1 MSNELD
7 YLVSGLEET
16 FLKQR
21 GIYEKVIESS
31 EMTRAYLVL
40 LTVLQ
45 IEARGNWNNY
55 YVQVYV
61 KIVSQ

>member
-1 MSNELD
+1 M
-7 YLVSGLEET
+7 SGLEET

-21 GIYEKVIESS
+21 GTYEKVIESN
-31 EMTRAYLVL
+31 EMTMAYLVD

-45 IEARGNWNNY
+45 IEARGNWDNNY

>member
-1 MSNELD
+1 M
-7 YLVSGLEET
+7 SGLEET

-21 GIYEKVIESS
+21 GTYEKVIESN
-31 EMTRAYLVL
+31 EMTMAYLVD

-45 IEARGNWNNY
+45 IKARGNWDNNY